1 MKAQANALKAKASAY
16 GRKAALIT
24 GTSMVSGLAMA
35 QTAGID
41 TAAVESSFGNLET
54 ALATVGGLIIGAAA
68 LAITF
73 KWVKGMIFS

>member
-1 MKAQANALKAKASAY
+1 
-16 GRKAALIT
+16 
-24 GTSMVSGLAMA
+24 MVSGLAMA

-41 TAAVESSFGNLET
+41 TAAVEASFGNLET

>member
-24 GTSMVSGLAMA
+24 GTTMVSGLAVA
-35 QTAGID
+35 QEGGID
-41 TAAVESSFGNLET
+41 TAAVESSFGDLTT
-54 ALATVGGLIIGAAA
+54 ALSTVGGLIIGAAA